1 MVSLWRTTKFCSGK
15 SRQHPILTPEG
26 RHRSSRNRRCTMTL
40 TMIAARSL
48 RGALLAVAMLSVA
61 FPASVA
67 AGVHQ
72 SACLTNTD
80 RARANQDP
88 RSAQIRP
95 SGPGLLRIVRQIAEA
110 ERAVLNSSSIPRP
123 AALER
128 RTRRPGQ
135 LSERALRERIAR
147 YRVSPTATQH
157 QASLPTGTR
166 ALCSD

>member
-26 RHRSSRNRRCTMTL
+26 RHRSGRNRRCTMTL

-48 RGALLAVAMLSVA
+48 RGALLAVATLSVA

-80 RARANQDP
+80 RARANQEP
-88 RSAQIRP
+88 RSAQIRY
-95 SGPGLLRIVRQIAEA
+95 SGPGLLRIVRQIGGA
-110 ERAVLNSSSIPRP
+110 ERAVLSSSSIAQP
-123 AALER
+123 AALEQ
-128 RTRRPGQ
+128 RTRPGQ
-135 LSERALRERIAR
+135 LSDRALRERIAR
-147 YRVSPTATQH
+147 YRVSPTASQH

-166 ALCSD
+166 TLCSD

>member
-1 MVSLWRTTKFCSGK
+1 
-15 SRQHPILTPEG
+15 
-26 RHRSSRNRRCTMTL
+26 MTL

-61 FPASVA
+61 IPASVA

-72 SACLTNTD
+72 SACLTNAD
-80 RARANQDP
+80 RARANQSP
-88 RSAQIRP
+88 WSAQIRS
-95 SGPGLLRIVRQIAEA
+95 SGPGLLRIVRHIAEA
-110 ERAVLNSSSIPRP
+110 ERAVLSSSSIPQP
-123 AALER
+123 AAVEQ
-128 RTRRPGQ
+128 RTRPGQ

-147 YRVSPTATQH
+147 YRVSPTASQH